1 MSNVIALQTT
11 TFEDEDITFVIYK
24 GKKLYPVQKVGEM
37 YGYNQH
43 DSLQAFNSNLKFL
56 DGNHYRLKLRLYER
70 AVSVPCLTGE
80 GILIYTARLGI
91 GRIPED
97 RQNKIIRTVQF
108 MAKSAMDV
116 IEGRVVPA
124 IDIKSWREERLGNR
138 ENHKL
143 TMSYVKRYEVPKI
156 KPGENPFDLFPKES
170 RAINEDAIGV
180 HINGASDKLN
190 AIGLHM
196 KNDAHVQDR
205 ALMRVGIDFETRHA
219 VIKDMLDEQYPG
231 RIEMDIFLTAEERA
245 RISRKCPESQ
255 KGISDF
261 VAVV

>member
-11 TFEDEDITFVIYK
+11 TFEDEDIIFVTYK
-24 GKKLYPVQKVGEM
+24 GKRLYPVPQVGEM
-37 YGYNQH
+37 HGYSRK
-43 DSLQAFNSNLKFL
+43 DSLRAFQRNKKFIQ
-56 DGNHYRLKLRLYER
+56 GYYYSVKLTHYER
-70 AVSVPCLTGE
+70 AVSIPCLTGE
-80 GILIYTARLGI
+80 GVLIFTARLGI
-91 GRIPED
+91 ERLSED
-97 RQNKIIRTVQF
+97 RQDKIIRTVQF

-124 IDIKSWREERLGNR
+124 IDIKSWREERVGNR

-231 RIEMDIFLTAEERA
+231 RIEMDIFLTTEERA